1 MNSKVYDV
9 LQVNKNFLSAE
20 IDHLEKYESSEILTL
35 FEAVHDALFAMA
47 ITSYI
52 TPDEADFALKQ
63 SGNCISYLVK
73 EKFGINIEFIER

>member
-1 MNSKVYDV
+1 MKNEIFNV
-9 LQVNKNFLSAE
+9 LQVNSNFLSTE
-20 IDHLEKYESSEILTL
+20 IEQMDKYDISSIRDL
-35 FEAVHDALFAMA
+35 FEAVHNALFVMA
-47 ITSYI
+47 LTHTI